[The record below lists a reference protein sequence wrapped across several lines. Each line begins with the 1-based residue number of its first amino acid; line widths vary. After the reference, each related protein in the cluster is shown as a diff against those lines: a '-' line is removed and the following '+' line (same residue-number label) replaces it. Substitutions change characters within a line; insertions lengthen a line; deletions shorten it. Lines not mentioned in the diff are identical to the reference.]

1 MCVGGVVMHKGLH
14 GSKPILMNAGA
25 SKAHLLMVLEQCLIV
40 VVPVRYAHYGVTC
53 NFHHSSPFA

>member
-1 MCVGGVVMHKGLH
+1 MHKGLH